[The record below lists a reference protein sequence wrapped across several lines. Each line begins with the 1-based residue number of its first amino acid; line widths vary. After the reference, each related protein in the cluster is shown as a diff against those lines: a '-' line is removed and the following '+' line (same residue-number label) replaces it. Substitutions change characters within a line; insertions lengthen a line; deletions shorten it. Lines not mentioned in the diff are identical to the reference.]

1 MTRPWAAVAAALLF
15 GCGAFLA
22 QPASAQFADAR
33 SWPSRPIRLVIAFPP
48 GGPADIVG
56 RAVAQKLGEALGQPV
71 VVDNRSGG
79 NANIG
84 AEAAARAAPDGNTLF
99 LATSTHATNVSMY
112 RTLRYD
118 LLRDFSPV
126 ARLAVFPLVLVAHP
140 SLQVKTTREL
150 IALAKAKPGTLSY
163 ASAGSGGG
171 AHLAAE
177 SFKTAAGV
185 DLLHVPYK
193 GTGPAVIDVLA
204 GQVGLMFASIPSVV
218 GHIKGGKLVALGVT
232 SARRSAALPEVPAIA
247 ESGLAHY
254 ELSSWFGLMA
264 PAGVP
269 AGIVARINAQTN
281 RILGTPEFARRLG
294 TEGGEAAPASP
305 EEFGRFLRAEI
316 ERWAAVVRRTGAQ
329 VD

>member
-1 MTRPWAAVAAALLF
+1 
-15 GCGAFLA
+15 
-22 QPASAQFADAR
+22 
-33 SWPSRPIRLVIAFPP
+33 LVIAFPP

-56 RAVAQKLGEALGQPV
+56 RAVAQKLGDALGHSV
-71 VVDNRSGG
+71 VVDNRPGG

-84 AEAAARAAPDGNTLF
+84 AEAAARAAPDGHTLF
-99 LATSTHATNVSMY
+99 LVTSTHATNVSLY
-112 RTLRYD
+112 RELRYD

-126 ARLAVFPLVLVAHP
+126 ARLAVFPLVLVVHP
-140 SLQVKTTREL
+140 SLRVTTTREL
-150 IALAKAKPGTLSY
+150 IALARARPGALGY

-177 SFKTAAGV
+177 SFKTAAGI

-218 GHIKGGKLVALGVT
+218 GHIRGGKLVALGVT
-232 SARRSAALPEVPAIA
+232 SARRSPALPEVPAIA
-247 ESGLAHY
+247 EAGLAGF
-254 ELSSWFGLMA
+254 ELASWFGLMA
-264 PAGVP
+264 PAGTP
-269 AGIVARINAQTN
+269 ASVIARLNAETG
-281 RILGTPEFARRLG
+281 RALRTADFARRLA

-305 EEFGRFLRAEI
+305 EEFGHFVRAEI

-329 VD
+329 VE

>member
-1 MTRPWAAVAAALLF
+1 MIRCRAVLAAALLCA
-15 GCGAFLA
+15 CGSVLA
-22 QPASAQFADAR
+22 QGASPQP
-33 SWPSRPIRLVIAFPP
+33 WPTRPIRMVIAFPP

-56 RAVAQKLGEALGQPV
+56 RAVAQKLGEALGQSL
-71 VVDNRSGG
+71 VVDNRPGG

-84 AEAAARAAPDGNTLF
+84 AEAAARSAPDGYTL
-99 LATSTHATNVSMY
+99 LLVTSTHATNMSLY
-112 RTLRYD
+112 RSLRYD

-140 SLQVKTTREL
+140 SLKVASTREL
-150 IALAKAKPGTLSY
+150 IALAKARPGALSY

-177 SFKTAAGV
+177 SFKTAAAV

-193 GTGPAVIDVLA
+193 GTGPAVVDLLS

-218 GHIKGGKLVALGVT
+218 GHIRGGKLIALGVT
-232 SARRSAALPEVPAIA
+232 SARRSAALPEIPAIA
-247 ESGLAHY
+247 EAGLSDY

-264 PAGVP
+264 PAGVS
-269 AGIVARINAQTN
+269 AAVVARLNAEAN
-281 RILGTPEFARRLG
+281 RALALPEFAKRLE

-305 EEFGRFLRAEI
+305 EEFGRFVRAEI

>member
-1 MTRPWAAVAAALLF
+1 MIRPWAAVALLLASAALLP
-15 GCGAFLA
+15 AANA
-22 QPASAQFADAR
+22 QPAQST

-56 RAVAQKLGEALGQPV
+56 RAVAQKLGDALGQSV
-71 VVDNRSGG
+71 VVDNRPGG

-84 AEAAARAAPDGNTLF
+84 AETAARAAPDGHTLF
-99 LATSTHATNVSMY
+99 LVTSTHATNASLY
-112 RTLRYD
+112 RELRYD

-126 ARLAVFPLVLVAHP
+126 ARLAVFPLVLVVHP
-140 SLQVKTTREL
+140 SLRVTTTREL
-150 IALAKAKPGTLSY
+150 IALARARPGALGY

-177 SFKTAAGV
+177 SFKTAAGI

-218 GHIKGGKLVALGVT
+218 GHIRGGKLVALGVT
-232 SARRSAALPEVPAIA
+232 SARRSPALPEVPAIA
-247 ESGLAHY
+247 EAGLAGF
-254 ELSSWFGLMA
+254 ELASWFGLMA
-264 PAGVP
+264 PAGTP
-269 AGIVARINAQTN
+269 ASVIARLNAETG
-281 RILGTPEFARRLG
+281 RALRTADFARRLA

-305 EEFGRFLRAEI
+305 EEFGHFVRAEI

-329 VD
+329 VE